1 MRFFKKEKK
10 KKIMMEWEESRII
23 SNRNARKW
31 DEEHN
36 KNRGHINN
44 IKNLS

>member
-1 MRFFKKEKK
+1 
-10 KKIMMEWEESRII
+10 MMEWEESRII
-23 SNRNARKW
+23 SNQNARKW